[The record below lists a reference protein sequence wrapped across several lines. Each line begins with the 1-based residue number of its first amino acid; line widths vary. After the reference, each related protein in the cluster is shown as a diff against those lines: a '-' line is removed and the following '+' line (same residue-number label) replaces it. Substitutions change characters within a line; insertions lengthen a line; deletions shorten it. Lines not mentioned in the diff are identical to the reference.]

1 MGRAGCISCWLTVN
15 KRRKQTLSDEDKR
28 LWRQIAQTVVPM
40 HPLAI
45 EEIPPE
51 PAPKDEPPVRDLVLL
66 PNPPQPST
74 GPKKRGKPKPL
85 VPGEVVDV
93 DASTGRRFA
102 KGNMAIDARL
112 DLHGMGAEAAYLA
125 LKGFIAGEHARGS
138 RCVLVITGKGG
149 GGPQPWIDRM
159 GENRGILR
167 RALPTWLNEPA
178 TRNRVLA
185 VTAAKGH
192 HGGAG
197 AFYILLKRRREDER

>member
-1 MGRAGCISCWLTVN
+1 LTVN
-15 KRRKQTLSDEDKR
+15 KRRKETLSDEDKR

-40 HPLAI
+40 HPLAL
-45 EEIPPE
+45 EETPSASSSE
-51 PAPKDEPPVRDLVLL
+51 AVGQDKEPPVRDLVLL
-66 PNPPQPST
+66 PNPPQPPAA
-74 GPKKRGKPKPL
+74 PKKRAKPKPL
-85 VPGEVVDV
+85 VPGEMVDI
-93 DASTGRRFA
+93 DASTSRRFA

-125 LKGFIAGEHARGS
+125 LKGFIKGEHARGS

-149 GGPQPWIDRM
+149 GGPQPWIDKM

-178 TRNRVLA
+178 TRNHVLA